1 MLALIIVTAF
11 LVSAATAVSD
21 ADTSEK
27 LVSLQEFVWMAAEVL
42 DAPIIQSEAE
52 MSAMRYAYKAGWIET
67 PEKSETVTREQAADI
82 LVIASGNVIWPQD
95 TVPFADEVDI
105 SDNYEDAVSC
115 AAKLGLVM
123 GDPQGTFRPQDAL
136 TYQEAGY
143 LMERLKNMGIGS
155 CAQLLPEKF
164 KDLRIEYLGGD
175 AIQESGTARRAL
187 ADIPQSLLEQFAE
200 ENWTL
205 YFTSE
210 PISTYYPEHF
220 GGVGVTDYEKK
231 AIYVFVDASY
241 MYSAEDTLLH
251 EFGHFLHHTLGT
263 QFDAEIRQ
271 AYEEK
276 KEDLAT
282 ASGRQYCTTNMRE
295 FFAEAFRLHLQG
307 KNYINLP
314 GNVILS

>member
-1 MLALIIVTAF
+1 MTAE
-11 LVSAATAVSD
+11 T
-21 ADTSEK
+21 
-27 LVSLQEFVWMAAEVL
+27 L
-42 DAPIIQSEAE
+42 DVPLIQSEAE
-52 MSAMRYAYKAGWIET
+52 MSAMRYTYKAGWIEP

-136 TYQEAGY
+136 TYQEVGY

-187 ADIPQSLLEQFAE
+187 TDIPQSLLEQFAE
-200 ENWTL
+200 GNWAL

-220 GGVGVTDYEKK
+220 GGVGVTDYGQK

-251 EFGHFLHHTLGT
+251 EFGHYLHHTLGT
-263 QFDAEIRQ
+263 RFDAEDP
-271 AYEEK
+271 A
-276 KEDLAT
+276 
-282 ASGRQYCTTNMRE
+282 G
-295 FFAEAFRLHLQG
+295 
-307 KNYINLP
+307 
-314 GNVILS
+314 V

>member
-1 MLALIIVTAF
+1 MLSLIIVTAF

-27 LVSLQEFVWMAAEVL
+27 PIPLQEFVLMAAETL

-175 AIQESGTARRAL
+175 AILESGTARRAL
-187 ADIPQSLLEQFAE
+187 TDIPQRLLEQFADE
-200 ENWTL
+200 GWTL
-205 YFTSE
+205 YLTSK
-210 PISTYYPEHF
+210 PIPTYYAEHF
-220 GGVGVTDYEKK
+220 GTVGVTDYEEKV
-231 AIYVFVDASY
+231 IYVFVDASY
-241 MYSAEDTLLH
+241 TYSAEDTLLH
-251 EFGHFLHHTLGT
+251 EFGHFLHHTLGI

-276 KEDLAT
+276 KRDARRNKRKTILHN
-282 ASGRQYCTTNMRE
+282 QY
-295 FFAEAFRLHLQG
+295 A
-307 KNYINLP
+307 
-314 GNVILS
+314 